1 MCYRRPGLR
10 IGLALAACGGLS
22 LALIGCSQEEPL
34 QPDPGVSPFYPAPSA
49 ATASTGTEKNAGPA
63 GEGQGGADPGMET
76 SVAADSKIDARFGT
90 NDVERQLRVALR
102 TAQKGDSSGAAEIL
116 DKILAIEPIHREAL
130 LNRASLALKQA
141 NATPSIDDQAV
152 AVDKAVGL
160 VRSLMHAYDTLKPH
174 EADFIKRAFYAKA
187 KVLVQQKKIDEAMIP
202 LKEMNDMG
210 FDPLARVESD
220 PSMAALRATPQYK
233 SALKADEDARLAIA
247 RVRTNGL
254 PLPKQELPFQF
265 ALFDLD
271 GKKVSLSDFK
281 GKVVIIDF
289 WGTWCGPCRE
299 AIPGLI
305 SLYNR
310 WHARGLEIV
319 GLSYEK
325 EGGTESQVQEQVRQ
339 FVREASIPY
348 TCLIG
353 DQDTLKQV
361 PGFQGFPTTV
371 VVDRA
376 GKVRVIVTQNEKNT
390 ADFIADAARVLLAE
404 PATKPGTAAKPAE
417 LKPAAATAATDSAAK
432 PSSTAKKP

>member
-1 MCYRRPGLR
+1 MCYRRLELR
-10 IGLALAACGGLS
+10 IGFALVACGGLS

-34 QPDPGVSPFYPAPSA
+34 QADPGVSPFYPAPTA
-49 ATASTGTEKNAGPA
+49 ATASTGTEKNAAA
-63 GEGQGGADPGMET
+63 GEGQAGADPGKET
-76 SVAADSKIDARFGT
+76 PAAVDSKIDTRFGT

-102 TAQKGDSSGAAEIL
+102 TAQKGDSAVAAELL

-141 NATPSIDDQAV
+141 NATPSIDDQAA
-152 AVDKAVGL
+152 AVDKAVSL
-160 VRSLMHAYDTLKPH
+160 VRSLMRAYDSLKPH
-174 EADFIKRAFYAKA
+174 EVDFMKRAFYAQV
-187 KVLVQQKKIDEAMIP
+187 KVLVQQKKIDEAMLA

-233 SALKADEDARLAIA
+233 SALKADEDGRLAIA
-247 RVRTNGL
+247 RARTNGL

-265 ALFDLD
+265 ALSDLD

-325 EGGTESQVQEQVRQ
+325 EEGTESQVQEQVRK
-339 FVREASIPY
+339 FVREAGIPY

-376 GKVRVIVTQNEKNT
+376 GKVRVIVTENEKKT
-390 ADFIADAARVLLAE
+390 GEFIADVARVLLAE

-417 LKPAAATAATDSAAK
+417 PKPAAAAKDSAAQ
-432 PSSTAKKP
+432 PDPAAKKP

>member
-1 MCYRRPGLR
+1 MCYRRLELR
-10 IGLALAACGGLS
+10 IGLALVACGGLS

-34 QPDPGVSPFYPAPSA
+34 QADPGVSPFYPAPTA
-49 ATASTGTEKNAGPA
+49 ATASTGTEKNAAA
-63 GEGQGGADPGMET
+63 GEGQAGADPGKET
-76 SVAADSKIDARFGT
+76 PVAADSKIDARFGT

-102 TAQKGDSSGAAEIL
+102 TAQKGDPAVAAELL

-130 LNRASLALKQA
+130 LNRASLAIKEA
-141 NATPSIDDQAV
+141 NATPSIDDQAA
-152 AVDKAVGL
+152 AVDKAVSL
-160 VRSLMHAYDTLKPH
+160 VRSLMRAYDSLKPH
-174 EADFIKRAFYAKA
+174 EVDFMKRAFYAKA
-187 KVLVQQKKIDEAMIP
+187 KVLVQQKKIDEAMLT

-233 SALKADEDARLAIA
+233 MAQKADEEARLAIA
-247 RVRTNGL
+247 RARTNSL

-265 ALFDLD
+265 ALSDLD
-271 GKKVSLSDFK
+271 GKKVALSDFK

-325 EGGTESQVQEQVRQ
+325 EGGTESQVQEQVRK
-339 FVREASIPY
+339 FVREAGIPY

-376 GKVRVIVTQNEKNT
+376 GKVRVIVTENEKST
-390 ADFIADAARVLLAE
+390 GDFIADVARVLLDE
-404 PATKPGTAAKPAE
+404 PATKPGTAVKPAE
-417 LKPAAATAATDSAAK
+417 PKPAAAAKDSAAK
-432 PSSTAKKP
+432 PAPAANNP